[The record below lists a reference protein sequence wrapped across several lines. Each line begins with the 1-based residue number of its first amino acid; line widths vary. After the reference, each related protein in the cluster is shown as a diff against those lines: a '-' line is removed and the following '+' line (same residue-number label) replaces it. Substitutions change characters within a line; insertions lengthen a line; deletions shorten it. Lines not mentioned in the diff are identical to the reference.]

1 MNTNKRIFRACQSI
15 KLTSTITRITLSSFN
30 DDYNIV
36 IVIALKVLRARRDS
50 YPKRTLNDSV
60 NTIKFVIES
69 SFFIKTTTTKMLGKK
84 ILKMCRVTF
93 GMKITQLFF
102 TVLKLFKTFSYFF
115 IHASLS
121 AITVCDMKNFS

>member
-69 SFFIKTTTTKMLGKK
+69 SFFIKTTTKK
-84 ILKMCRVTF
+84 CWEKNTENVSRHIWNEDHTA
-93 GMKITQLFF
+93 FF
-102 TVLKLFKTFSYFF
+102 YS
-115 IHASLS
+115 S
-121 AITVCDMKNFS
+121 